1 MEDKQRESF
10 LFYRDWWESLRD
22 NDAIRYE
29 VYDAIMVKVFD
40 DIEPE
45 VSSIAN
51 MALKFILPVIGRD
64 NDKYNDVREKRKTA
78 SIKGNEKRWGKSQTI
93 ANVANATSATPE
105 SQTIANV
112 ANATSATPESQM
124 SQTIANVANAT
135 SATPES
141 QMSQTIANVANIAVN
156 DNINININKNKKET
170 PKGVKKEK
178 EVAASAATPE
188 NELEKRAKVFFNT
201 LVPYVSMY
209 GKDMLRQFY
218 DYWTEPNKSRT
229 KMRYE
234 LERTWD
240 TKRRLNTWASR
251 ENINRRRTNYDTN
264 PEQARQQ
271 REQDALN
278 IMRRLAA
285 EDDADE
291 QVR

>member
-29 VYDAIMVKVFD
+29 VYDAIMAKVFD
-40 DIEPE
+40 NIELE
-45 VSSIAN
+45 VSPMAN

-64 NDKYNDVREKRKTA
+64 NDKYNDVREKRKAAGRLGGLKKAENIA
-78 SIKGNEKRWGKSQTI
+78 S
-93 ANVANATSATPE
+93 VANL
-105 SQTIANV
+105 ANGSKCQQSV
-112 ANATSATPESQM
+112 ANL
-124 SQTIANVANAT
+124 ANLAD
-135 SATPES
+135 
-141 QMSQTIANVANIAVN
+141 NVNVNVNVN
-156 DNINININKNKKET
+156 DNVNKNKKET

-188 NELEKRAKVFFNT
+188 DELEKRAGVFYKA
-201 LVPYVSMY
+201 LVPYVETY
-209 GKDMLRQFY
+209 GKDMIRQFY

>member
-29 VYDAIMVKVFD
+29 VYDAIMAKVFD
-40 DIEPE
+40 NIEPE
-45 VSSIAN
+45 VSSMAN

-64 NDKYNDVREKRKTA
+64 NDKYNDVREKRKAAGRLGGLKKAENIA
-78 SIKGNEKRWGKSQTI
+78 S
-93 ANVANATSATPE
+93 VANL
-105 SQTIANV
+105 ANGSKCQQSV
-112 ANATSATPESQM
+112 ANL
-124 SQTIANVANAT
+124 ANLAD
-135 SATPES
+135 
-141 QMSQTIANVANIAVN
+141 NVNVNVNVN
-156 DNINININKNKKET
+156 DNVNKNKEKT

-188 NELEKRAKVFFNT
+188 DELEKRAEVLYNT

-209 GKDMLRQFY
+209 GKDMIRQFY

-240 TKRRLNTWASR
+240 TKRRLKTWASR

>member
-29 VYDAIMVKVFD
+29 VYDAIMAKVFD
-40 DIEPE
+40 NIEPE
-45 VSSIAN
+45 VSPMAN
-51 MALKFILPVIGRD
+51 MALKFIFPVIGRD
-64 NDKYNDVREKRKTA
+64 NDKYNDVREKRKA
-78 SIKGNEKRWGKSQTI
+78 AGIKGNEKRWGKSQM
-93 ANVANATSATPE
+93 

-112 ANATSATPESQM
+112 ANATDATPESQM
-124 SQTIANVANAT
+124 SQTIANVAD
-135 SATPES
+135 
-141 QMSQTIANVANIAVN
+141 NVNVNVNVN
-156 DNINININKNKKET
+156 DNVNKNKEKT

-188 NELEKRAKVFFNT
+188 DELEKRAGVFYNS
-201 LVPYVSMY
+201 LVQYVETY
-209 GKDMLRQFY
+209 GREMIRQFY
-218 DYWTEPNKSRT
+218 NYWTEPNKSRT

>member
-1 MEDKQRESF
+1 MEEKQRESF
-10 LFYRDWWESLRD
+10 LFYRDWWESMKD

-29 VYDAIMVKVFD
+29 VYDAIMTKVFD

-45 VSSIAN
+45 VSPMAN

-64 NDKYNDVREKRKTA
+64 HDKYNDVREKRKAAGRLGGLKKAENIA
-78 SIKGNEKRWGKSQTI
+78 S
-93 ANVANATSATPE
+93 VANL
-105 SQTIANV
+105 ANGSKCQQSV
-112 ANATSATPESQM
+112 ANL
-124 SQTIANVANAT
+124 ANLAD
-135 SATPES
+135 
-141 QMSQTIANVANIAVN
+141 NVNVNVNVN
-156 DNINININKNKKET
+156 DNVNKNKEKT

-188 NELEKRAKVFFNT
+188 DELKKRAEVLYNT
-201 LVPYVSMY
+201 LVPYVSTY
-209 GKDMLRQFY
+209 GKDMIRQFY

-251 ENINRRRTNYDTN
+251 EKINRRRTNYDTN
-264 PEQARQQ
+264 SEQARQK

>member
-29 VYDAIMVKVFD
+29 VYDAIMAKVFD
-40 DIEPE
+40 NIEPE
-45 VSSIAN
+45 VSSMAN
-51 MALKFILPVIGRD
+51 MALKFIFPVIGRD
-64 NDKYNDVREKRKTA
+64 NDKYNDVREKRKAAGRLGGLKKTENIA
-78 SIKGNEKRWGKSQTI
+78 S
-93 ANVANATSATPE
+93 VANL
-105 SQTIANV
+105 ANGSKCQQSV
-112 ANATSATPESQM
+112 ANL
-124 SQTIANVANAT
+124 ANLAD
-135 SATPES
+135 
-141 QMSQTIANVANIAVN
+141 NVNVN
-156 DNINININKNKKET
+156 DNINKNKEKT
-170 PKGVKKEK
+170 PKGVKK

-188 NELEKRAKVFFNT
+188 DELEKRAEVFFNT

-209 GKDMLRQFY
+209 GKDMIRQFY

-251 ENINRRRTNYDTN
+251 ENIYRRRTNYDTN
-264 PEQARQQ
+264 SEQARQQ

>member
-10 LFYRDWWESLRD
+10 LFYRDWWESMKD

-29 VYDAIMVKVFD
+29 VYDAIMTKVFD

-45 VSSIAN
+45 VSPMAK

-64 NDKYNDVREKRKTA
+64 HDKYNDVREKRKA
-78 SIKGNEKRWGKSQTI
+78 AGIKGNEKRWGKSQTI
-93 ANVANATSATPE
+93 ANVANATDA
-105 SQTIANV
+105 IC
-112 ANATSATPESQM
+112 ESQM
-124 SQTIANVANAT
+124 SQTIANVAD
-135 SATPES
+135 
-141 QMSQTIANVANIAVN
+141 NVNVN
-156 DNINININKNKKET
+156 DNVNDNDNKNNKKT

-188 NELEKRAKVFFNT
+188 DELKKRAGVFYKS
-201 LVPYVSMY
+201 LVPYVKTY
-209 GKDMLRQFY
+209 GREMIRQFY

-251 ENINRRRTNYDTN
+251 DNINPRRTNYDANSET
-264 PEQARQQ
+264 ARQQ
-271 REQDALN
+271 RQRDALN
-278 IMRRLAA
+278 IMSRLAA

-291 QVR
+291 QVRQS

>member
-10 LFYRDWWESLRD
+10 LFYRDWWESMKD

-29 VYDAIMVKVFD
+29 VYDAIMTKVFD

-45 VSSIAN
+45 VSPMAK

-64 NDKYNDVREKRKTA
+64 HDKYNDVREKRKAAGRLGGLKKAENIA
-78 SIKGNEKRWGKSQTI
+78 SVANLANGSKLSKCQQSI
-93 ANVANATSATPE
+93 ANVANLAD
-105 SQTIANV
+105 NV
-112 ANATSATPESQM
+112 
-124 SQTIANVANAT
+124 NV
-135 SATPES
+135 
-141 QMSQTIANVANIAVN
+141 NVNVN
-156 DNINININKNKKET
+156 DNDNKNKKKT

-188 NELEKRAKVFFNT
+188 DELKKRAGVFYKS
-201 LVPYVSMY
+201 LVPYVKTY
-209 GKDMLRQFY
+209 GREMIRQFY

-251 ENINRRRTNYDTN
+251 ENINTRRTNYDANSET
-264 PEQARQQ
+264 ARQQ
-271 REQDALN
+271 RQRDALN
-278 IMRRLAA
+278 IMSRLAA

-291 QVR
+291 QVRQS

>member
-10 LFYRDWWESLRD
+10 LFYRDWWESMKD

-29 VYDAIMVKVFD
+29 VYDAIMTKVFD
-40 DIEPE
+40 DIEPD
-45 VSSIAN
+45 VSPMAK

-64 NDKYNDVREKRKTA
+64 HDKYNDVREKRKA
-78 SIKGNEKRWGKSQTI
+78 AVAKRWEKYKKIQDEENNTKDTNKYKCI
-93 ANVANATSATPE
+93 QVHTSATD
-105 SQTIANV
+105 NV
-112 ANATSATPESQM
+112 N
-124 SQTIANVANAT
+124 
-135 SATPES
+135 
-141 QMSQTIANVANIAVN
+141 VN
-156 DNINININKNKKET
+156 DNVNDNGSLINRDNKDNKKKN

-188 NELEKRAKVFFNT
+188 DELKKRAGVFYNS
-201 LVPYVSMY
+201 LVQYVETY
-209 GKDMLRQFY
+209 GREMIRQFY

-251 ENINRRRTNYDTN
+251 ENINTRRTNYDANSET
-264 PEQARQQ
+264 ARQQ
-271 REQDALN
+271 RQRDALN
-278 IMRRLAA
+278 IMSRLAA

-291 QVR
+291 QVRQS

>member
-29 VYDAIMVKVFD
+29 VYDAIMAKVFD
-40 DIEPE
+40 NIEPE
-45 VSSIAN
+45 VSSMAN
-51 MALKFILPVIGRD
+51 MALRFILPVIGRD
-64 NDKYNDVREKRKTA
+64 NDKYNDVREKRKA
-78 SIKGNEKRWGKSQTI
+78 AGIKGNEKRWGKSQTI
-93 ANVANATSATPE
+93 ANVANATDA
-105 SQTIANV
+105 IC
-112 ANATSATPESQM
+112 ESQM
-124 SQTIANVANAT
+124 SQTIANVAD
-135 SATPES
+135 
-141 QMSQTIANVANIAVN
+141 NVNVN
-156 DNINININKNKKET
+156 DNDNKNNKKT

-188 NELEKRAKVFFNT
+188 EELKKRAEVLYNT

-209 GKDMLRQFY
+209 GKDMIRQFY

>member
-1 MEDKQRESF
+1 MEEKQRESF

-22 NDAIRYE
+22 NDSIRYE
-29 VYDAIMVKVFD
+29 VYDAIMAKVFD
-40 DIEPE
+40 NIEPE
-45 VSSIAN
+45 VSSMAN
-51 MALKFILPVIGRD
+51 MALKFIFPVIGRD
-64 NDKYNDVREKRKTA
+64 SDKYNDVREKRKAAGRLGGLKKAENIA
-78 SIKGNEKRWGKSQTI
+78 SVATLANGSKCQQ
-93 ANVANATSATPE
+93 NVANL
-105 SQTIANV
+105 ANL
-112 ANATSATPESQM
+112 AD
-124 SQTIANVANAT
+124 NV
-135 SATPES
+135 
-141 QMSQTIANVANIAVN
+141 NVNVNVN
-156 DNINININKNKKET
+156 DNVNKNKEKT

-188 NELEKRAKVFFNT
+188 EELEKRAEVLYNT

-209 GKDMLRQFY
+209 GKDMIRQFY

-271 REQDALN
+271 REQDALK

>member
-10 LFYRDWWESLRD
+10 LFYRDWWESMKD

-29 VYDAIMVKVFD
+29 VYDAIMTKVFD

-45 VSSIAN
+45 VSPMAK

-64 NDKYNDVREKRKTA
+64 HDKYNDVREKRKA
-78 SIKGNEKRWGKSQTI
+78 AGIKGNEKRWGKSQTI
-93 ANVANATSATPE
+93 ANVANATDA
-105 SQTIANV
+105 IC
-112 ANATSATPESQM
+112 ESQM
-124 SQTIANVANAT
+124 SQTIANVAD
-135 SATPES
+135 
-141 QMSQTIANVANIAVN
+141 NVNVN
-156 DNINININKNKKET
+156 DNVNDNDNKNKKKT

-188 NELEKRAKVFFNT
+188 DELKKRAGVFYKS
-201 LVPYVSMY
+201 LVPYVKTY
-209 GKDMLRQFY
+209 GREMIRQFY

-251 ENINRRRTNYDTN
+251 ENINTRRTNYDANSET
-264 PEQARQQ
+264 ARQQ
-271 REQDALN
+271 RQRDALN
-278 IMRRLAA
+278 IMSRLAA

-291 QVR
+291 QVRQS

>member
-10 LFYRDWWESLRD
+10 LFYRDWWESMKD

-29 VYDAIMVKVFD
+29 VYDAIMTKVFD

-45 VSSIAN
+45 VSPMAK

-64 NDKYNDVREKRKTA
+64 HDKYNDVREKRKAAGRLGGLKKTENVA
-78 SIKGNEKRWGKSQTI
+78 NLANGSKCQQSI
-93 ANVANATSATPE
+93 ANVANLANGSKCQQ
-105 SQTIANV
+105 SIANV
-112 ANATSATPESQM
+112 ANLANGSKCQQS
-124 SQTIANVANAT
+124 IANVANLAD
-135 SATPES
+135 
-141 QMSQTIANVANIAVN
+141 NVNVN
-156 DNINININKNKKET
+156 DNVNENKNNKKT

-188 NELEKRAKVFFNT
+188 DELKKRAGVFCNS
-201 LVPYVSMY
+201 LVPYVKTY
-209 GKDMLRQFY
+209 GKEMIRKFY
-218 DYWTEPNKSRT
+218 YYWTEPNKSRT

-251 ENINRRRTNYDTN
+251 ENINPRRTNYDTN
-264 PEQARQQ
+264 SEEARQQ
-271 REQDALN
+271 RERSAIAL
-278 IMRRLAA
+278 MARLAA

>member
-10 LFYRDWWESLRD
+10 LFYRDWWESMKD

-29 VYDAIMVKVFD
+29 VYDAIMTKVFD

-45 VSSIAN
+45 VSPMAK

-64 NDKYNDVREKRKTA
+64 HDKYNDVREKRKA
-78 SIKGNEKRWGKSQTI
+78 AVAKRWEKYKKIQNEENNTKDTNEYKCI
-93 ANVANATSATPE
+93 QVHTSATD
-105 SQTIANV
+105 NV
-112 ANATSATPESQM
+112 N
-124 SQTIANVANAT
+124 
-135 SATPES
+135 
-141 QMSQTIANVANIAVN
+141 VN
-156 DNINININKNKKET
+156 DNENGSLINRDNKDNKKKT

-188 NELEKRAKVFFNT
+188 DELKKRAGVFYKS
-201 LVPYVSMY
+201 LVPFVETY
-209 GKDMLRQFY
+209 GREMIRQFY

-251 ENINRRRTNYDTN
+251 DNINPRRTNYEANSET
-264 PEQARQQ
+264 ARQQ
-271 REQDALN
+271 RQRDALN
-278 IMRRLAA
+278 IMSRLAA

-291 QVR
+291 QVRQS

>member
-10 LFYRDWWESLRD
+10 LFYRDWWESMKD

-29 VYDAIMVKVFD
+29 VYDAIMTKVFD

-45 VSSIAN
+45 VSPMAK

-64 NDKYNDVREKRKTA
+64 HDKYNDVREKRKA
-78 SIKGNEKRWGKSQTI
+78 AGIKGNEKRWGKSQTI
-93 ANVANATSATPE
+93 ANVANATDA
-105 SQTIANV
+105 IC
-112 ANATSATPESQM
+112 ESQM
-124 SQTIANVANAT
+124 SQTIANVAD
-135 SATPES
+135 
-141 QMSQTIANVANIAVN
+141 NVNVN
-156 DNINININKNKKET
+156 DNVNDNDNKNKKKT

-188 NELEKRAKVFFNT
+188 DELKKRAGVFYKS
-201 LVPYVSMY
+201 LVPYVKTY
-209 GKDMLRQFY
+209 GREMIRQFY

-251 ENINRRRTNYDTN
+251 ENINPRRTNYDANSET
-264 PEQARQQ
+264 ARQQ
-271 REQDALN
+271 RQRDALN
-278 IMRRLAA
+278 IMSRLAA

-291 QVR
+291 QVRQS

>member
-10 LFYRDWWESLRD
+10 LFYRDWWESMKD

-29 VYDAIMVKVFD
+29 VYDAIMTKVFD

-45 VSSIAN
+45 VSPMAK

-64 NDKYNDVREKRKTA
+64 HDKYNDVREKRKA
-78 SIKGNEKRWGKSQTI
+78 AGRLGGLKKAE
-93 ANVANATSATPE
+93 NVA
-105 SQTIANV
+105 ILANGSKCQQSVAHV
-112 ANATSATPESQM
+112 ANL
-124 SQTIANVANAT
+124 ANLAD
-135 SATPES
+135 
-141 QMSQTIANVANIAVN
+141 NVNVNVN
-156 DNINININKNKKET
+156 DNVNDNKNNKKT

-188 NELEKRAKVFFNT
+188 DELKKRAGVFYKS
-201 LVPYVSMY
+201 LVPFVETY
-209 GKDMLRQFY
+209 GREMIRQFY

-251 ENINRRRTNYDTN
+251 DNINPRRTNYDANSET
-264 PEQARQQ
+264 ARQQ
-271 REQDALN
+271 RQRDALN
-278 IMRRLAA
+278 IMSRLAA

-291 QVR
+291 QVRQS

>member
-10 LFYRDWWESLRD
+10 LFYRDWWESMKD

-29 VYDAIMVKVFD
+29 VYDAIMTKVFD
-40 DIEPE
+40 DTEPE
-45 VSSIAN
+45 VSPMAK

-64 NDKYNDVREKRKTA
+64 HDKYNDVREKRKAAGRLGGLKKAENIA
-78 SIKGNEKRWGKSQTI
+78 SVANLANASKLSKCQQSI
-93 ANVANATSATPE
+93 ANVANLAD
-105 SQTIANV
+105 NV
-112 ANATSATPESQM
+112 
-124 SQTIANVANAT
+124 NVN
-135 SATPES
+135 
-141 QMSQTIANVANIAVN
+141 VN
-156 DNINININKNKKET
+156 DNDNKNKKKT

-188 NELEKRAKVFFNT
+188 DELKKRAGVFYKS
-201 LVPYVSMY
+201 LVPFVETY
-209 GKDMLRQFY
+209 GREMIRQFY

-251 ENINRRRTNYDTN
+251 DNINPRRTNYEANSET
-264 PEQARQQ
+264 ARQQ
-271 REQDALN
+271 RQRDALN
-278 IMRRLAA
+278 IMSRLAA

-291 QVR
+291 QVRQS

>member
-29 VYDAIMVKVFD
+29 VYDAIMMKVFD
-40 DIEPE
+40 NIEPE
-45 VSSIAN
+45 VSSMAN

-64 NDKYNDVREKRKTA
+64 HDKYNDVREKRKAAGRLGGLKKAENIA
-78 SIKGNEKRWGKSQTI
+78 S
-93 ANVANATSATPE
+93 VANL
-105 SQTIANV
+105 ANGSKCQQSV
-112 ANATSATPESQM
+112 ANL
-124 SQTIANVANAT
+124 ANLAY
-135 SATPES
+135 
-141 QMSQTIANVANIAVN
+141 NVNVN
-156 DNINININKNKKET
+156 DNVNENNKKT

-188 NELEKRAKVFFNT
+188 DELKKRAEVLYNT

-209 GKDMLRQFY
+209 GKDMIRQFY

-264 PEQARQQ
+264 SEQARQQ

>member
-29 VYDAIMVKVFD
+29 VYDAIMAKVFD
-40 DIEPE
+40 NIEPE
-45 VSSIAN
+45 VSSMAN
-51 MALKFILPVIGRD
+51 MALKFIFPVIGRD
-64 NDKYNDVREKRKTA
+64 NDKYNDVREKRKAAGRLGGLKKAENIA
-78 SIKGNEKRWGKSQTI
+78 S
-93 ANVANATSATPE
+93 VANL
-105 SQTIANV
+105 ANGSKCQQSV
-112 ANATSATPESQM
+112 ANL
-124 SQTIANVANAT
+124 ANLAD
-135 SATPES
+135 
-141 QMSQTIANVANIAVN
+141 NVNVNVNVN
-156 DNINININKNKKET
+156 DNVNDNVNKNKEKT

-188 NELEKRAKVFFNT
+188 DELKKRAKVLYNT
-201 LVPYVSMY
+201 LAPYVSMY
-209 GKDMLRQFY
+209 GKDMIRQFY

>member
-10 LFYRDWWESLRD
+10 LFYRDWWESMKD

-29 VYDAIMVKVFD
+29 VYDAIMTKVFD

-45 VSSIAN
+45 VSPMAK

-64 NDKYNDVREKRKTA
+64 HDKYNDVREKRKA
-78 SIKGNEKRWGKSQTI
+78 AGIKGNEKRWGKSQTI
-93 ANVANATSATPE
+93 ANVANATDA
-105 SQTIANV
+105 IC
-112 ANATSATPESQM
+112 ESQM
-124 SQTIANVANAT
+124 SQTIANVAD
-135 SATPES
+135 
-141 QMSQTIANVANIAVN
+141 NVNVN
-156 DNINININKNKKET
+156 DNVNDNDNKNKKKT

-188 NELEKRAKVFFNT
+188 DELKKRAGVFYKS
-201 LVPYVSMY
+201 LVPFVETY
-209 GKDMLRQFY
+209 GREMIRQFY

-251 ENINRRRTNYDTN
+251 DNINPRRTNYEANSET
-264 PEQARQQ
+264 ARQQ
-271 REQDALN
+271 RQRDALN
-278 IMRRLAA
+278 IMSRLAA
-285 EDDADE
+285 EDDVDE
-291 QVR
+291 QVRQS

>member
-1 MEDKQRESF
+1 MEEKQRESF
-10 LFYRDWWESLRD
+10 LFYRDWWESMKD

-29 VYDAIMVKVFD
+29 VYDAIMTKVFD

-45 VSSIAN
+45 VSPMAK

-64 NDKYNDVREKRKTA
+64 HDKYNDVREKRKA
-78 SIKGNEKRWGKSQTI
+78 AGRLGGLKKAENVANLANGSKLSKCQQSI
-93 ANVANATSATPE
+93 ANVANLAD
-105 SQTIANV
+105 NV
-112 ANATSATPESQM
+112 
-124 SQTIANVANAT
+124 NV
-135 SATPES
+135 
-141 QMSQTIANVANIAVN
+141 NVNVN
-156 DNINININKNKKET
+156 DNKNNKKT

-188 NELEKRAKVFFNT
+188 DELKKRAGVFCNS
-201 LVPYVSMY
+201 LVPYVKTY
-209 GKDMLRQFY
+209 GKEMIRKFY
-218 DYWTEPNKSRT
+218 YYWTEPNKSRT

-251 ENINRRRTNYDTN
+251 ENINPRRTNYDPYSEET
-264 PEQARQQ
+264 RQQ
-271 REQDALN
+271 RERGAIAL
-278 IMRRLAA
+278 MARLAA

>member
-29 VYDAIMVKVFD
+29 VYDAIMAKVFD
-40 DIEPE
+40 NIEPE
-45 VSSIAN
+45 VSSMAN
-51 MALKFILPVIGRD
+51 MALKFIFPVIGRD
-64 NDKYNDVREKRKTA
+64 NDKYNDVREKRKA
-78 SIKGNEKRWGKSQTI
+78 AGIKGNEKRWGKSQTI
-93 ANVANATSATPE
+93 ANVANT
-105 SQTIANV
+105 
-112 ANATSATPESQM
+112 
-124 SQTIANVANAT
+124 T

-156 DNINININKNKKET
+156 DNVNVNVNDNVNKNKKET
-170 PKGVKKEK
+170 PKGVKREK

-188 NELEKRAKVFFNT
+188 EELKKRADVLYKT

-209 GKDMLRQFY
+209 GKDMIRQFY

-264 PEQARQQ
+264 SEQARQQ

-291 QVR
+291 QVRQP

>member
-10 LFYRDWWESLRD
+10 LFYRDWWESMKD

-29 VYDAIMVKVFD
+29 VYDAIMTKVFD

-45 VSSIAN
+45 VSPMAK

-64 NDKYNDVREKRKTA
+64 HDKYNDVREKRKAAGRLGGLKKAENIA
-78 SIKGNEKRWGKSQTI
+78 SVANLANGSKLSKCQQSI
-93 ANVANATSATPE
+93 ANVANLAD
-105 SQTIANV
+105 NV
-112 ANATSATPESQM
+112 
-124 SQTIANVANAT
+124 NV
-135 SATPES
+135 
-141 QMSQTIANVANIAVN
+141 NVNVN
-156 DNINININKNKKET
+156 DNDNKNKRKT
-170 PKGVKKEK
+170 PKGVKREK

-188 NELEKRAKVFFNT
+188 DELKKRAGVFYKS
-201 LVPYVSMY
+201 LVPFVETY
-209 GKDMLRQFY
+209 GREMIRQFY

-251 ENINRRRTNYDTN
+251 ENINPMRTNYDANSET
-264 PEQARQQ
+264 ARQQ
-271 REQDALN
+271 RQRDALN
-278 IMRRLAA
+278 IMSRLAA

-291 QVR
+291 QVRQS

>member
-29 VYDAIMVKVFD
+29 VYDAIMAKVFD
-40 DIEPE
+40 NIEPE
-45 VSSIAN
+45 VSSMAN
-51 MALKFILPVIGRD
+51 MALKFIFPVIGRD
-64 NDKYNDVREKRKTA
+64 NDKYNDVREKRKAAGRLGGLKKAENIA
-78 SIKGNEKRWGKSQTI
+78 S
-93 ANVANATSATPE
+93 VANL
-105 SQTIANV
+105 ANGSKCQQSV
-112 ANATSATPESQM
+112 ANL
-124 SQTIANVANAT
+124 ANLAD
-135 SATPES
+135 
-141 QMSQTIANVANIAVN
+141 NVNVN
-156 DNINININKNKKET
+156 DNINKNKEKT

-188 NELEKRAKVFFNT
+188 DELEKRAEVLYNT

-209 GKDMLRQFY
+209 GKDMIRQFY

-240 TKRRLNTWASR
+240 TKRRLNIWASR
-251 ENINRRRTNYDTN
+251 EKINRRRTNYDTN
-264 PEQARQQ
+264 SEQARQQ

>member
-105 SQTIANV
+105 
-112 ANATSATPESQM
+112 

>member
-10 LFYRDWWESLRD
+10 LFYRDWWESMKD

-29 VYDAIMVKVFD
+29 VYDAIMTKVFD

-45 VSSIAN
+45 VSPMAK
-51 MALKFILPVIGRD
+51 MALKFILPAIGRD
-64 NDKYNDVREKRKTA
+64 HDKYNDLREKRKA
-78 SIKGNEKRWGKSQTI
+78 AIVKRWAEYKKIQDTNEYKCIQMNTSVTD
-93 ANVANATSATPE
+93 NVN
-105 SQTIANV
+105 
-112 ANATSATPESQM
+112 
-124 SQTIANVANAT
+124 
-135 SATPES
+135 
-141 QMSQTIANVANIAVN
+141 VN
-156 DNINININKNKKET
+156 DNGSLINRDNKDNNKKT

-188 NELEKRAKVFFNT
+188 DELKKRAGVFYKS
-201 LVPYVSMY
+201 LVPYVKTY
-209 GKDMLRQFY
+209 GREMIRQFY

-251 ENINRRRTNYDTN
+251 ENINTRRTNYDANSET
-264 PEQARQQ
+264 ARQQ
-271 REQDALN
+271 RQRDALN
-278 IMRRLAA
+278 IMSRLAA

-291 QVR
+291 QVRQS

>member
-29 VYDAIMVKVFD
+29 VYDAIMAKVFD
-40 DIEPE
+40 NIETE
-45 VSSIAN
+45 VSPMAN

-64 NDKYNDVREKRKTA
+64 NDKYNDVREKRKAAGRLGGLKKAENIA
-78 SIKGNEKRWGKSQTI
+78 S
-93 ANVANATSATPE
+93 VANL
-105 SQTIANV
+105 ANGSKCQQSV
-112 ANATSATPESQM
+112 ANL
-124 SQTIANVANAT
+124 ANLANLAD
-135 SATPES
+135 
-141 QMSQTIANVANIAVN
+141 NVNVNVNVN
-156 DNINININKNKKET
+156 DNVNKNKEKT

-188 NELEKRAKVFFNT
+188 DELEKRAEVLYNT

-209 GKDMLRQFY
+209 GKDMIRQFY

-240 TKRRLNTWASR
+240 TKRRLKTWASR

-264 PEQARQQ
+264 SEQARQQ

>member
-1 MEDKQRESF
+1 MEEKQRESF
-10 LFYRDWWESLRD
+10 LFYRDWWESMKD

-29 VYDAIMVKVFD
+29 VYDAIMTKVFD

-45 VSSIAN
+45 VSPMAK

-64 NDKYNDVREKRKTA
+64 HDKYNDVREKRKA
-78 SIKGNEKRWGKSQTI
+78 AVAKRWEKYKKIQDEENNTKDTNEYKCI
-93 ANVANATSATPE
+93 QVHTSATD
-105 SQTIANV
+105 NV
-112 ANATSATPESQM
+112 N
-124 SQTIANVANAT
+124 
-135 SATPES
+135 
-141 QMSQTIANVANIAVN
+141 VN
-156 DNINININKNKKET
+156 DNVNDNVNVNDNGSLINRDNKNNKKT

-188 NELEKRAKVFFNT
+188 DELKKRADKFYNV
-201 LVPYVSMY
+201 LVPYVETY
-209 GKDMLRQFY
+209 GKEMIRQFY

-264 PEQARQQ
+264 SEQARQQ

>member
-10 LFYRDWWESLRD
+10 LFYRDWWESMKD

-29 VYDAIMVKVFD
+29 VYDAIMTKVFD

-45 VSSIAN
+45 VSPMAK

-64 NDKYNDVREKRKTA
+64 HDKYNDVREKRKAAGRLGGLKKTENVA
-78 SIKGNEKRWGKSQTI
+78 NLANGSKCQQSI
-93 ANVANATSATPE
+93 ANVANLAD
-105 SQTIANV
+105 NV
-112 ANATSATPESQM
+112 N
-124 SQTIANVANAT
+124 
-135 SATPES
+135 
-141 QMSQTIANVANIAVN
+141 VN
-156 DNINININKNKKET
+156 DNVNENKNNKKT

-188 NELEKRAKVFFNT
+188 DELKKRAGVFCNS
-201 LVPYVSMY
+201 LVPYVKTY
-209 GKDMLRQFY
+209 GKEMIRKFY
-218 DYWTEPNKSRT
+218 YYWTEPNKSRT

-251 ENINRRRTNYDTN
+251 ENINPRRTNYDTN
-264 PEQARQQ
+264 SEEARQQ
-271 REQDALN
+271 RERSAIAL
-278 IMRRLAA
+278 MARLAA

>member
-1 MEDKQRESF
+1 M
-10 LFYRDWWESLRD
+10 
-22 NDAIRYE
+22 N
-29 VYDAIMVKVFD
+29 
-40 DIEPE
+40 
-45 VSSIAN
+45 
-51 MALKFILPVIGRD
+51 
-64 NDKYNDVREKRKTA
+64 
-78 SIKGNEKRWGKSQTI
+78 
-93 ANVANATSATPE
+93 TSATD
-105 SQTIANV
+105 NV
-112 ANATSATPESQM
+112 
-124 SQTIANVANAT
+124 NV
-135 SATPES
+135 
-141 QMSQTIANVANIAVN
+141 NVNEN
-156 DNINININKNKKET
+156 GSLINRDNKNKEKT

-188 NELEKRAKVFFNT
+188 DELEKRAEVLYNT
-201 LVPYVSMY
+201 LKPYVSMY
-209 GKDMLRQFY
+209 GKDMIRQFY

>member
-10 LFYRDWWESLRD
+10 LFYRDWWESMKD

-29 VYDAIMVKVFD
+29 VYDAIMTKVFD

-45 VSSIAN
+45 VSPMAK

-64 NDKYNDVREKRKTA
+64 HDKYNDVREKRKA
-78 SIKGNEKRWGKSQTI
+78 AGIKGNEKRWGKSQTI
-93 ANVANATSATPE
+93 ANVANATDA
-105 SQTIANV
+105 IC
-112 ANATSATPESQM
+112 ESQM
-124 SQTIANVANAT
+124 SQTIANVAD
-135 SATPES
+135 
-141 QMSQTIANVANIAVN
+141 NVNVN
-156 DNINININKNKKET
+156 DNVNDNDNKNKKKT

-188 NELEKRAKVFFNT
+188 DELKKRAGVFYKS
-201 LVPYVSMY
+201 LVQYVETY
-209 GKDMLRQFY
+209 GKEMIRRFY

-251 ENINRRRTNYDTN
+251 ENINPRRTNYDANSET
-264 PEQARQQ
+264 ARQQ
-271 REQDALN
+271 RQRDALN
-278 IMRRLAA
+278 IMSRLAA

-291 QVR
+291 QVRQS

>member
-29 VYDAIMVKVFD
+29 VYDAIMTKVFD
-40 DIEPE
+40 NIEPE
-45 VSSIAN
+45 VSPMAK
-51 MALKFILPVIGRD
+51 MALKFIFPVIGRD
-64 NDKYNDVREKRKTA
+64 NDKYNDVREKRKAAGRLGGLKKAENIA
-78 SIKGNEKRWGKSQTI
+78 S
-93 ANVANATSATPE
+93 VANL
-105 SQTIANV
+105 ANGSKCQQSV
-112 ANATSATPESQM
+112 ANLAD
-124 SQTIANVANAT
+124 NV
-135 SATPES
+135 
-141 QMSQTIANVANIAVN
+141 NVNVNVN
-156 DNINININKNKKET
+156 DNINKNKEKT

-188 NELEKRAKVFFNT
+188 DELKKRAEVLYNT

-209 GKDMLRQFY
+209 GKDMIRQFY

-251 ENINRRRTNYDTN
+251 ENINRRRTNYDIN
-264 PEQARQQ
+264 SEQARQQ